1 MERTKYNLDTHIL
14 VWIYTGQS
22 SRIPHKIYK
31 KMEISDLYISPL
43 VELELQYLYEIG
55 RLRVSPE
62 NLLQEL
68 NDFFDIEVLDTSFSE
83 IIEAAKKV
91 SWTRDA
97 FDRIIVASSIVED
110 MPLITADR
118 KILANFSESVWD

>member
-22 SRIPHKIYK
+22 SRIPHKICK

-97 FDRIIVASSIVED
+97 FDRIIVASSIAED